1 MYNIIKNMSV
11 SKFIFIPLNQP
22 GRKYELFQNEN
33 ENKGFNCQNFLTNE
47 QINEINKFIIFI
59 DQQRGPEIY
68 WSKMMDYSLGS
79 LSLKV
84 QELNVYFKV
93 DVNLERIALMSF
105 LKIRGFLFKNAK
117 MLQ

>member
-1 MYNIIKNMSV
+1 
-11 SKFIFIPLNQP
+11 
-22 GRKYELFQNEN
+22 
-33 ENKGFNCQNFLTNE
+33 
-47 QINEINKFIIFI
+47 
-59 DQQRGPEIY
+59 
-68 WSKMMDYSLGS
+68 MMDYSLGS
-79 LSLKV
+79 LSVKV

>member
-1 MYNIIKNMSV
+1 MSVV

-22 GRKYELFQNEN
+22 GRKYELY
-33 ENKGFNCQNFLTNE
+33 ENKGFNCQNFLTND
-47 QINEINKFIIFI
+47 QINEINKYIIFI

-79 LSLKV
+79 LSVKV

-93 DVNLERIALMSF
+93 DVNLERISLMSF
-105 LKIRGFLFKNAK
+105 LKIKGFLFQNAK
-117 MLQ
+117 MLK